1 MFLIFFLSFLSF
13 LIVKKKTDCG
23 GEGRVED
30 LGEFG
35 EQGKYDKV
43 YCIKLSTNNNKI
55 AVLLVENVLEVT
67 MKSRVT
73 SSLS

>member
-1 MFLIFFLSFLSF
+1 M
-13 LIVKKKTDCG
+13 G
-23 GEGRVED
+23 GGRVED
-30 LGEFG
+30 LGGVG

-43 YCIKLSTNNNKI
+43 YCIKLSKNNNKI